1 MQNSST
7 KINKRYNY
15 LLGEINSIYHDL
27 ALKLGLSNSAM
38 NILYTICDND
48 GECPLR
54 DICRYSGLS
63 KQTINSALRKLEK
76 DDIVKLINT
85 TNKCKTVTLTEKGRE
100 LASSTVMIILQME
113 NSIYNSWLPEDVN
126 MYLNLTERYMKDI
139 KARYHDL

>member
-15 LLGEINSIYHDL
+15 LLGEINSIYHDM

-48 GECPLR
+48 GECLLR

-63 KQTINSALRKLEK
+63 KQTINSALRKLEE

-85 TNKCKTVTLTEKGRE
+85 THKYKTVTLTNKGKE
-100 LASSTVMIILQME
+100 LAYSTVMVILQME
-113 NSIYNSWLPEDVN
+113 NSIYNSWSPEDVD
-126 MYLNLTERYMKDI
+126 MYLKLTERYMNDL

>member
-15 LLGEINSIYHDL
+15 LLGEINSIYHDM

-48 GECPLR
+48 GECLLR

-63 KQTINSALRKLEK
+63 KQTINSALRKLEE

-85 TNKCKTVTLTEKGRE
+85 THKYKTVTLTDKGKE
-100 LASSTVMIILQME
+100 LAHSTVMVILQME
-113 NSIYNSWLPEDVN
+113 NSIYNSWSPEDVD
-126 MYLNLTERYMKDI
+126 MYLKLTERYMNDI

>member
-15 LLGEINSIYHDL
+15 LLGEINSIYHDM

-48 GECPLR
+48 GECLLR

-63 KQTINSALRKLEK
+63 KQTINSALRKLEE

-85 TNKCKTVTLTEKGRE
+85 THKYKTVTLTDKGKE
-100 LASSTVMIILQME
+100 LAHSTVMVILQME
-113 NSIYNSWLPEDVN
+113 NSIYNSWSPEDVDT
-126 MYLNLTERYMKDI
+126 YLKLTERYMNDL